1 MLKLDIKTN
10 FPDVMKG
17 IDRDAKQARF
27 AAKNALN
34 RTAKWAETT
43 VRKSMLGAFHQPTT
57 YFLRSLRIIYAYTG
71 KLQVA
76 LWFKDRGLQDSAEA
90 MVVPHVE
97 GGGRKHKPME
107 LRLQRAGLMPAGWF
121 AVPGGGADIDAN
133 GNMSRGQITTL
144 LNVLGT
150 YKEAGYNK
158 ANAKTVERLAKGNA
172 KKGIY
177 GFTYWVNPVSG
188 PGRARHI
195 PPGVYKRV
203 QTGFGSSL
211 KPVLIFVS
219 RAMYRKRFDF
229 YAIVRKV
236 FDERFAGEFDKAYA
250 EAMRTAR

>member
-1 MLKLDIKTN
+1 MMTLSIKTN

-17 IDRDAKQARF
+17 VDRDAKQARF

-34 RTAKWAETT
+34 RTAQWAETF
-43 VRKSMLGAFHQPTT
+43 VRMQMRKQFHQPTT
-57 YFLRSLRIIYAYTG
+57 YFLRSLRIIYAYAG
-71 KLQVA
+71 KLEVA
-76 LWFKDRGLQDSAEA
+76 LWFKDRGTWDEIEPI
-90 MVVPHVE
+90 MVPHVE
-97 GGGRKHKPME
+97 GGARARKPME
-107 LRLQRAGLMPAGWF
+107 LRLQRAGLLPAGWYV
-121 AVPGGGADIDAN
+121 VPGAGADVDAFD
-133 GNMSRGQITTL
+133 NMSRGQISTI

-177 GFTYWVNPVSG
+177 GFTYWVNPVNG
-188 PGRARHI
+188 RRARHI

-219 RAMYRKRFDF
+219 RANYRRRFDF
-229 YAIVRKV
+229 YGIVRKV
-236 FDERFAGEFDKAYA
+236 FDERFAAEFDRAYA
-250 EAMRTAR
+250 DAMRTAR